1 MANVMIADDSEQVRL
16 TLRDMIEVGKH
27 KVVAEAVDGIDTL
40 EKFDSVKPDVLL
52 LDVAM
57 PKKDGMET
65 LIELMKSNPKSKV
78 IMITA
83 HDDMDLIENC
93 IKAGALAYITKP
105 FNTDDILNA
114 FLTPLR
120 QKRAFMKHPDCPC
133 AMVFLKN
140 SCDVW
145 TFLVGQEAFV
155 LL

>member
-1 MANVMIADDSEQVRL
+1 MANVMIADDSESVRA
-16 TLRDMIEVGKH
+16 TLRDMVEAGKH

-65 LIELMKSNPKSKV
+65 LIELMKNDSKPKV

-83 HDDMDLIENC
+83 LDDMDLIQNC
-93 IKAGALAYITKP
+93 IKVGALAYITKP

-114 FLTPLR
+114 ISF
-120 QKRAFMKHPDCPC
+120 AFEEK
-133 AMVFLKN
+133 
-140 SCDVW
+140 
-145 TFLVGQEAFV
+145 
-155 LL
+155 

>member
-1 MANVMIADDSEQVRL
+1 MIADDSESVRS
-16 TLRDMIEVGKH
+16 TLRDMVEAGKH

-40 EKFDSVKPDVLL
+40 EKFNSVKPDVLL

-65 LIELMKSNPKSKV
+65 LIELMKKDSKPKV

-83 HDDMDLIENC
+83 HDDMDLIQNC

-114 FLTPLR
+114 ISF
-120 QKRAFMKHPDCPC
+120 AFEEK
-133 AMVFLKN
+133 
-140 SCDVW
+140 
-145 TFLVGQEAFV
+145 
-155 LL
+155 